1 VSKTRRKPPP
11 PQPPARDLWTYLDL
25 SICLGIVLAILV
37 VYAQVRHFDFIVL
50 DDPVSVSKNIQ
61 VQAGLTPGSVKWALT
76 AVISSNW
83 IPVTVLSYILDVQLF
98 GVNPGMLHLVNVL
111 FHMLAAIALYLA
123 LQRATHARAA
133 CAFVAFVFALH
144 PLHVES
150 VAWIAE
156 RKDVLCA
163 FFWFAALYAYVRYT
177 EQPNL
182 RRYLLVVDLFGV
194 ALLSKPMAVTFPFTL
209 LLFDVWPLRRTQTP
223 VRKLIREKIPLIV
236 LSAALSVV
244 TYLVQKESGAV
255 QSSPLGLRVEN
266 SLVSYLVYIGQ
277 MFWPDRLAIIY
288 PYPHSIPVWQTLA
301 ALAVIL
307 GVSAV
312 AVVCWRTRPYLA
324 VGWFWYLGTMVPV
337 IGLLKVG
344 VQSHADRYTYI
355 PMVGLSILLAWGA
368 LDIIERWP
376 RIARKAKP
384 VVATAAV
391 AFCAACMAVAWTQA
405 AYWRNSETIFEHA
418 IAVTGENWAAQG
430 DLAAQLME
438 DGRHSESIAHFEE
451 AVRIKPDWVEA
462 QNNLGGQLTNVPG
475 RITEAVSHLETAVRL
490 RPDLVEAHYNLA
502 IALSKIPGKRS
513 EVIAQLEAMQRIHPD
528 PGIAKLIESLRSAP

>member
-1 VSKTRRKPPP
+1 MSKTHRKPSPP
-11 PQPPARDLWTYLDL
+11 HPVTRNRAQLEGSYLDL
-25 SICLGIVLAILV
+25 AICLGLVIAILV

-50 DDPVSVSKNIQ
+50 DDPVSVSKNVQ

-83 IPVTVLSYILDVQLF
+83 MPVTLLSYMLDVQFF
-98 GVNPGMLHLVNVL
+98 GVDPGMIHLVNML
-111 FHMLAAIALYLA
+111 FHMLAAVMLFLT
-123 LQRATHARAA
+123 LNRATRARAPS
-133 CAFVAFVFALH
+133 AFVAFLFALH

-163 FFWFAALYAYVRYT
+163 FFWFLALYAYVRYT
-177 EQPNL
+177 ERPSF
-182 RRYLLVVDLFGV
+182 RSYLLVIDLFGLAV
-194 ALLSKPMAVTFPFTL
+194 LSKPMAVTFPFTL
-209 LLFDVWPLRRTQTP
+209 LLFDVWPLRRSP
-223 VRKLIREKIPLIV
+223 FPKLVWEKVPLFA
-236 LSAALSVV
+236 LSAAASAV
-244 TYLVQKESGAV
+244 TYFVQKGSGAV
-255 QSSPLGLRVEN
+255 QSFPFALRLEN

-277 MFWPDRLAIIY
+277 MFWPDRLAVIY
-288 PYPHSIPVWQTLA
+288 PYPYSIPAWQVVA

-307 GVSAV
+307 GVSAL
-312 AVVCWRTRPYLA
+312 AIVCWRTRPYLA
-324 VGWFWYLGTMVPV
+324 MGWFWYLGTLVPV
-337 IGLLKVG
+337 IGVLQVG

-368 LDIIERWP
+368 TDILEQWP
-376 RIARKAKP
+376 GMKP
-384 VVATAAV
+384 AIVTAA
-391 AFCAACMAVAWTQA
+391 AAYCAICMGLTWTQA
-405 AYWRNSETIFEHA
+405 EYWQNSGTLFEHT

-430 DLAAQLME
+430 DLAAYLME
-438 DGRHSESIAHFEE
+438 SGRNAESIAHFEE

-475 RITEAVSHLETAVRL
+475 RIAEAVSHLETAVRL

-513 EVIAQLEAMQRIHPD
+513 EVIAQFEAMQRLHPD
-528 PGIAKLIESLRSAP
+528 PGIAKLIESLRAGSK